1 MYAMCAS
8 EISSCRLL
16 LLPLRDRDRVDVGD
30 DDDGDD
36 DDDDVVVVGCERA
49 AVRKEGRRKRRVTEV
64 KTARMAVLV
73 R

>member
-30 DDDGDD
+30 GDDD

-73 R
+73 G

>member
-30 DDDGDD
+30 DDDD

-73 R
+73 G